1 MSWTEDEDKKQV
13 IESNASVEA
22 QTIQDPELVDEEVAN
37 QEQESLDPNTA
48 IWALLEKTLSDNL
61 IEKRRGRR
69 WKIFFRLTT
78 LAITLALL
86 GSWFF
91 TSNFE
96 EVSLD
101 EKVVA
106 MIPMRGVIG
115 AGSEIESL
123 EFVELLDS
131 AYQNSHLEGI
141 IIEMNSPGG
150 SPVHSGI
157 IYDAIRAKEQLHPNV
172 PVIVVVEDMA
182 ASGGYYIASAAHE
195 IYADK
200 ASLVGSIG
208 VISSGFDA
216 TSLLEKIGVERRTFT
231 AGRNKAF
238 LDPFAPMTQ
247 EAKVKW
253 QAVLDETHQQFIH
266 AVKEGR
272 GDRLTITDDVF
283 SGMIFTGSQAIKIGL
298 IDGLSSTHQLLNT
311 RFPEAE
317 PIYYQAKEEPWKELA
332 KEFGVEVATK
342 IMNTTKFQ

>member
-1 MSWTEDEDKKQV
+1 MSWTEDEDKKQA

-22 QTIQDPELVDEEVAN
+22 QTIDDTNNVDEKATT
-37 QEQESLDPNTA
+37 QEQEQLDPNTA
-48 IWALLEKTLSDNL
+48 IWSLLEKTLNDNL

-78 LAITLALL
+78 LAITLTLL
-86 GSWFF
+86 GSWFV

-96 EVSLD
+96 EVTLN

-115 AGSEIESL
+115 AGSDIESF

-131 AYQNSHLEGI
+131 AYQNSRLEGVV
-141 IIEMNSPGG
+141 IEMNSPGG

-157 IYDAIRAKEQLHPNV
+157 IYDAIRAKEQLHPNI
-172 PVIVVVEDMA
+172 PVIVIVEDMA

-216 TSLLEKIGVERRTFT
+216 TNLLEKIGVERRTFT

-238 LDPFAPMTQ
+238 LDPFAPMTE
-247 EAKVKW
+247 EAKTKW

-283 SGMIFTGSQAIKIGL
+283 SGMIFTGSQAINIGL
-298 IDGLSSTHQLLNT
+298 IDGLSSTNDLLNT
-311 RFPEAE
+311 RFPEAT

-332 KEFGVEVATK
+332 KEFGVEMATK
-342 IMNTTKFQ
+342 IMNTTNVQ